1 MNFLDLQDLILD
13 STKVRI
19 FINNEEYILDNK
31 TLKNFNSK
39 LLTDRIKSIS
49 TSPVH
54 GNECYLNIE
63 CDE

>member
-19 FINNEEYILDNK
+19 FINNEEYILNNK
-31 TLKNFNSK
+31 TLKNFKSK
-39 LLTDRIKSIS
+39 LLTNRIKSIS
-49 TSPVH
+49 TIPIDT
-54 GNECYLNIE
+54 NECYLNIE

>member
-19 FINNEEYILDNK
+19 FINNEEYKLDNR

-39 LLTDRIKSIS
+39 LLTKRIKTIS
-49 TSPVH
+49 TIPVDE
-54 GNECYLNIE
+54 NVCYLNIE
-63 CDE
+63 CEE

>member
-19 FINNEEYILDNK
+19 FINNEEYKLDNR

-39 LLTDRIKSIS
+39 LLTKRIKSIS
-49 TSPVH
+49 TLPVDE
-54 GNECYLNIE
+54 NECYLNIE